1 MWGVEN
7 GNHKDVAASSEGRI
21 SRVWRFWAA
30 LWTGLILALAYLPS
44 ALAEGE
50 FQPSLAGVVQGPTPW
65 AEYQAEE
72 YYDGYLVYGA
82 NKYNCLIYA
91 LGLNPNDFDLVA
103 RGKLS
108 SPSKGGKFYEVVQ
121 SGYNDNCPAWVSI
134 PFYEGWLRQAG
145 VTPGTGTY
153 PQYLWAFEIY
163 EGDYEQAKQDAI
175 TIRDGGSIDEG
186 GGGDAGGSVKP
197 EGQLTYTLDASGN
210 NSIKDGYFFQTN
222 EGNKTPMVLSGLGID
237 KCDVTVPQNL
247 ANAIK
252 ANYDANYNIF
262 ISFIPINGGNAKGY
276 LYVRAYKDNGTT
288 TIDTSYGYPL
298 VRFNNDSTLEYYL
311 LVGGNA
317 VSVCNMGDSSLE
329 VTYTQSSINTLQS
342 VAANGT
348 YNFGGID
355 NRGGYYLAM
364 YTDGTSSGGGGG
376 GSEDPDE
383 PSPDPWPDPEPD
395 PVEPTPPRLPEPGDP
410 VVPDPPDPTTPD
422 PDPVIPDP
430 DTPIE
435 PVEPTPPV
443 IEPGDTYTVDI
454 QGILDAMDEHCI
466 HIQTCLNTNF
476 SNLQGYI
483 GQLAVNCTNVVTSTI
498 YNGDM
503 AIVTAIAN
511 ARDFIVENLLQGLYD
526 GLVAVTSNQADILD
540 YFEDFAAW
548 LDQKLDFQFPDSY
561 DDTSVVYWLKR
572 LYYKQGTGTV
582 SRPEDPVT
590 DPFGIGEWLRNLAN
604 LLIQA
609 LEGLA
614 PGLVGD
620 LLSTI
625 DLLKLKFPFSLP
637 WDIMTILGAFVA
649 SPEAPNVEFPCYAYT
664 ASGLSQVGTYDI
676 DLDAYSNVMEGVR
689 FVGYLGFMAYT
700 LSLMPK
706 WAETMC
712 EVVGC

>member
-1 MWGVEN
+1 MWGVDN

-30 LWTGLILALAYLPS
+30 LWTGLLLALAYVPS

-50 FQPSLAGVVQGPTPW
+50 FQPSLAGIVQGPTPW

-103 RGKLS
+103 RGKLG

-121 SGYNDNCPAWVSI
+121 EGYNDHCPAWVSV
-134 PFYEGWLRQAG
+134 PFYEGWLRQSG
-145 VTPGTGTY
+145 VTPGTGTN

-163 EGDYEQAKQDAI
+163 KDDFQEAKQDAI
-175 TIRDGGSIDEG
+175 TIRDGGSIDDG
-186 GGGDAGGSVKP
+186 GG
-197 EGQLTYTLDASGN
+197 E
-210 NSIKDGYFFQTN
+210 
-222 EGNKTPMVLSGLGID
+222 
-237 KCDVTVPQNL
+237 
-247 ANAIK
+247 
-252 ANYDANYNIF
+252 
-262 ISFIPINGGNAKGY
+262 
-276 LYVRAYKDNGTT
+276 
-288 TIDTSYGYPL
+288 
-298 VRFNNDSTLEYYL
+298 
-311 LVGGNA
+311 
-317 VSVCNMGDSSLE
+317 
-329 VTYTQSSINTLQS
+329 
-342 VAANGT
+342 
-348 YNFGGID
+348 
-355 NRGGYYLAM
+355 
-364 YTDGTSSGGGGG
+364 GGGG
-376 GSEDPDE
+376 GSGGSYGSKDGDYYVLEQVSEATPEMDLKIELADDVTSWVSAHSYDNILIAARGRYNETNKKWSVVSSVCNIDEDEISIDVQEDTISIKNIIDSNITVPFIATSTYRTTNVDCELSKGNQTNFTSSIRNISANYTYPIYTTNDNYQYLWIYYKGESGGSGGGEDDPDE

-395 PVEPTPPRLPEPGDP
+395 PVSPSPPQLPEPGDP
-410 VVPDPPDPTTPD
+410 AVPEPPDPTTPS

-430 DTPIE
+430 YPPIV
-435 PVEPTPPV
+435 PDEPTPPT
-443 IEPGDTYTVDI
+443 IETGDTYTVDI

-466 HIQTCLNTNF
+466 HIQTCLNGNF
-476 SNLQGYI
+476 FNLEGYL
-483 GQLAVNCTNVVTSTI
+483 GELASNCTQNMQNVI
-498 YNGDM
+498 YNCGYVLVSSISD
-503 AIVTAIAN
+503 
-511 ARDFIVENLLQGLYD
+511 ARDYIVENLLQGLYD

-548 LDQKLDFQFPDSY
+548 LDEKLDFQFPDSY

-712 EVVGC
+712 EVVGCA